1 MSLKNEEEKVSI
13 FQSIYKYMYTDK
25 AVQSDGRTKEHGV
38 LNHQYGQSD
47 SVWQDGRTKEHG
59 VLNLQYGQSDSVRQ
73 DGRTKEHG
81 VLNHQYGQNDNVDRR
96 EHKDKKEAR
105 FSLSSLSNG
114 LT

>member
-25 AVQSDGRTKEHGV
+25 AVQP
-38 LNHQYGQSD
+38 
-47 SVWQDGRTKEHG
+47 
-59 VLNLQYGQSDSVRQ
+59 

-114 LT
+114 ISLT